1 MTQECAAKWRTMN
14 DDDKTEYMRLAEKD
28 RERWTREKNI
38 EKKPRDPLRPKRPPS
53 AYFLFLTD
61 FRISYPSKNDPAKE
75 ITKKAGAK
83 WNSLSEEE
91 KSPYVIAAHDK
102 RIIWEAALKEYK
114 RNEMSKIVAAKNKEE
129 SMNPVIDN
137 LKNDVETNSSS
148 STLYFCLNS

>member
-1 MTQECAAKWRTMN
+1 M
-14 DDDKTEYMRLAEKD
+14 
-28 RERWTREKNI
+28 
-38 EKKPRDPLRPKRPPS
+38 
-53 AYFLFLTD
+53 TD